1 MTLAP
6 RCLALVLAAGPA
18 LADAPPAETITTP
31 TGHEITHI
39 ALPDAEYGDVTLFWP
54 GPTALAVPGLE
65 GLFSLAP
72 QLAFERAGGRGFDEG
87 VEGLEDAGATVGL
100 LNLFGGTVLFM
111 QMNDAGGLDAAAAF
125 ASDLLTDA
133 ALAEEDLDR
142 LKRDF
147 ADGLA
152 ETERDPQAMAERAL
166 GALVADGDRRLAA
179 LTNRP
184 FETVEQ
190 VEASDVRAWMDE
202 TFHADPLVISAGPVE
217 GAEVAAAVDMV
228 LDDLPGPE
236 GEPAAPEPI
245 ALAGSGRTVAVRA
258 PEADVALVSVAFP
271 VPVRAP
277 ELGAGLSALAGGD
290 GSRLFERVREEEGAS
305 YGLELGA
312 IVLLPDLQIVTI
324 GGAVP
329 PERAGE
335 VLAMVREEL
344 MRLREEGITAPE
356 LDAAREEQ
364 RAGEAAALADPGT
377 ITSVLV
383 DLTQLGE
390 APDPALIEQADALT
404 LEGVNAALPG
414 LIPDAVAAVVVTPK
428 PETVDADCVVDVP
441 EEAARC
447 DG

>member
-1 MTLAP
+1 M
-6 RCLALVLAAGPA
+6 
-18 LADAPPAETITTP
+18 
-31 TGHEITHI
+31 
-39 ALPDAEYGDVTLFWP
+39 
-54 GPTALAVPGLE
+54 
-65 GLFSLAP
+65 
-72 QLAFERAGGRGFDEG
+72 
-87 VEGLEDAGATVGL
+87 EDAGATVGF
-100 LNLFGGTVLFM
+100 LNLFGGTMLFV
-111 QMNDAGGLDAAAAF
+111 QMNDAGSLDAAAAF

-147 ADGLA
+147 ADGLT

-184 FETVEQ
+184 FETVER
-190 VEASDVRAWMDE
+190 VESSDVRAWMEE
-202 TFHADPLVISAGPVE
+202 TFHVDPLVISAGPVE
-217 GAEVAAAVDMV
+217 GAEVAAAVDAV
-228 LDDLPGPE
+228 LDGLPEPE
-236 GEPAAPEPI
+236 GEPAGPEPL
-245 ALAGSGRTVAVRA
+245 ALAGAGRTVAVRA

-271 VPVRAP
+271 APVRAP
-277 ELGAGLSALAGGD
+277 ELGAGLSALVGGD
-290 GSRLFERVREEEGAS
+290 GSRLFERVREAEGAS

-335 VLAMVREEL
+335 VVAILCEEL
-344 MRLREEGITAPE
+344 TRLREEGITARE

-364 RAGEAAALADPGT
+364 EAGEVAALADPGT
-377 ITSVLV
+377 LTSVLV

-390 APDPALIEQADALT
+390 VPDPALIEQADALT
-404 LEGVNAALPG
+404 LEGVNAALPE
-414 LIPDAVAAVVVTPK
+414 LVPDAVAAVVVTPK

-447 DG
+447 DE